1 MQKVLWVIGV
11 CALGAF
17 VSWKSV
23 KSNPR
28 VDELLLKNVEALAN
42 LEDIYKPPTPPTL
55 CDGTGNLTCPKI
67 GVKVEYVVQGYSLQ
81 PDEET
86 Y

>member
-1 MQKVLWVIGV
+1 MESLHLHRKR
-11 CALGAF
+11 
-17 VSWKSV
+17 
-23 KSNPR
+23 R
-28 VDELLLKNVEALAN
+28 VRCSAEALAN
-42 LEDIYKPPTPPTL
+42 WEDIYKPPTPPTL

>member
-1 MQKVLWVIGV
+1 
-11 CALGAF
+11 
-17 VSWKSV
+17 
-23 KSNPR
+23 
-28 VDELLLKNVEALAN
+28 LAN

-67 GVKVEYVVQGYSLQ
+67 GVKVEYVVQEYSLQ